1 MPQPPHEK
9 SQLRQ
14 TLIALRQGIAADVRL
29 CWDQSIARQLTAWLL
44 ENPAT
49 TIGIYWPMRNE
60 PDLRSLYADWAA
72 AGKQLALPI
81 VIDKNLPLKFY
92 GWAPGT
98 ALVKDAMGVWVP
110 ANTELEVDPDLMLV
124 PCVGFND
131 ARIRLGYGGGFY
143 DRTLAKS
150 TRAQAIGVAY
160 GCTRAAFEGEDHDVA
175 LDAIITETVT
185 LV

>member
-14 TLIALRQGIAADVRL
+14 TLIALRQGIATSVRTN
-29 CWDQSIARQLTAWLL
+29 WDQSIASQLTVWLRAH
-44 ENPAT
+44 PAT

-60 PDLRSLYADWAA
+60 PDLRALYADWAA

-92 GWAPGT
+92 SWAPGT
-98 ALVKDAMGVWVP
+98 ALVKDVMGVWIP
-110 ANTELEVDPDLMLV
+110 ATAEVEVYPELMLV

-131 ARIRLGYGGGFY
+131 ARMRLGYGGGFY
-143 DRTLAKS
+143 DRTLAKT

-160 GCTRAAFEGEDHDVA
+160 DCTRAAFEGEDHDVA
-175 LDAIITETVT
+175 LDAIITEKAT
-185 LV
+185 LT